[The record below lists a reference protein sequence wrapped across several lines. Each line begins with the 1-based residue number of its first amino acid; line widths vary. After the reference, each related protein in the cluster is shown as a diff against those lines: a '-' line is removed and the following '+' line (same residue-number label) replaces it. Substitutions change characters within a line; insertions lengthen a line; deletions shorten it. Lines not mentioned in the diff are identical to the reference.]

1 MRLLRELLEVIRIVL
16 RVLTE
21 YFRGNEKLFIMLV
34 EKLVPV
40 SVFYL
45 DFEARPRSHPTSSV
59 KILSA
64 FICILHIT

>member
-1 MRLLRELLEVIRIVL
+1 MEVITIVL
-16 RVLTE
+16 RVFTE
-21 YFRGNEKLFIMLV
+21 YSRGNEKLFIMLV

-40 SVFYL
+40 SMFFL

-64 FICILHIT
+64 FYCILHIT